1 MKLRDLF
8 RLVWSNLNRM
18 RARAVMSSLGV
29 LIGTAA
35 IVILISL
42 AAGLQRNAT
51 ESLSSIGPL
60 NEITLLGGVLQAF
73 GAGPG
78 QGEARLTP
86 TVLAALSDSP
96 GVVAVTPRES
106 LVGQPQLKLN
116 RLIGSASLVG
126 VDARVVRKLDWEA
139 TSGSLQ
145 LGRWQ
150 VLAGA
155 RVGDSFV
162 DPRRRD
168 QKAEAPDLQGQTLKL
183 VLSRTNLEGKIVN
196 RTVRLRVAGVLAER
210 GGQDD
215 YSVFLA
221 LPDLQELNTWLTG
234 QRPNPARDG
243 YVQVTIV
250 MESAEQV
257 LPFQQEL
264 LTRGFFAFSA
274 SGTLQQIN
282 ILFLII
288 QAIMGGVGGIALLV
302 AGIGIAN
309 TLTMAILE
317 RTREIGLMKAVG
329 ATNRDVMSVF
339 LAEAGGIGL
348 FGGVGGLLVG
358 WGVSGVINLIARAY
372 IGAQVASAGTAGANV
387 SVPDIIYIPV
397 WLPVLVLVFATG
409 MGTVSGI
416 YPAQRAV
423 LLNPVTALKY
433 E

>member
-1 MKLRDLF
+1 
-8 RLVWSNLNRM
+8 
-18 RARAVMSSLGV
+18 
-29 LIGTAA
+29 
-35 IVILISL
+35 
-42 AAGLQRNAT
+42 
-51 ESLSSIGPL
+51 
-60 NEITLLGGVLQAF
+60 
-73 GAGPG
+73 
-78 QGEARLTP
+78 
-86 TVLAALSDSP
+86 
-96 GVVAVTPRES
+96 
-106 LVGQPQLKLN
+106 
-116 RLIGSASLVG
+116 
-126 VDARVVRKLDWEA
+126 
-139 TSGSLQ
+139 
-145 LGRWQ
+145 

-155 RVGDSFV
+155 RVGESFV

-168 QKAEAPDLQGQTLKL
+168 QKAEATDLQGQTLKL
-183 VLSRTNLEGKIVN
+183 VLSRLNPEGKVVN

-221 LPDLQELNTWLTG
+221 LPDLQELNTWVTG

-243 YVQVTIV
+243 YMQVTIV
-250 MESAEQV
+250 MESAERV

-348 FGGVGGLLVG
+348 APL
-358 WGVSGVINLIARAY
+358 R
-372 IGAQVASAGTAGANV
+372 
-387 SVPDIIYIPV
+387 
-397 WLPVLVLVFATG
+397 PVLYRVL
-409 MGTVSGI
+409 
-416 YPAQRAV
+416 AQREKFGKVV
-423 LLNPVTALKY
+423 LLYGTRSPEDILFRRELEQWRASFELDVHVTVDRAVGRWRGNVGVVTTLIPRAPFDPLSTLAVVCGPEVMMRFTALELLKRGVAREHIY
-433 E
+433 LSMERNMKCGIGLCGHCQFGPTFVCKDGPVFRYDRIEAFFGKREL